1 MTDAIIYYGAP
12 VSSSSQTV
20 SEALRLRGINLLRST
35 VRDAAP
41 DGFTLVSSPTYDIYK
56 ENLHIAMEVFR
67 LGTPLPFNDDN
78 RFIKFSH
85 KTNLEGFNKLPIV
98 WDYKGIEPAMDATAK
113 DAMMNRFDPAEISI
127 HDRPAYVA
135 TLNLQQLTALIKTST
150 NRTTPTIA
158 NTINIS
164 AALALT
170 KIQRLANAFLN
181 VHQYSLVSTG
191 TTQEKVYKDLFNMT
205 ERPGKT
211 SSSVCIKGDWFSDH

>member
-1 MTDAIIYYGAP
+1 
-12 VSSSSQTV
+12 
-20 SEALRLRGINLLRST
+20 
-35 VRDAAP
+35 
-41 DGFTLVSSPTYDIYK
+41 
-56 ENLHIAMEVFR
+56 MEVFR
-67 LGTPLPFNDDN
+67 LGTPLPFNNDN

-98 WDYKGIEPAMDATAK
+98 WDYKGVEPAMDNTAK

-127 HDRPAYVA
+127 HDRPAFVA
-135 TLNLQQLTALIKTST
+135 TLNLNQLTALIKTDT

-170 KIQRLANAFLN
+170 KIQRLANAFLS

-191 TTQEKVYKDLFNMT
+191 TTQEKVYKDLFSTT

-211 SSSVCIKGDWFSDH
+211 LSQVSFKGQLDSCH